1 MAEMHIIEVLA
12 GYRPDGQPVIERLE
26 AYDTKTVDQYRL
38 IKSAAFAPG
47 LAKDDLVVLEGDK
60 GAYTVIEHGGNLSMR
75 VLSKVEGSDWQEPIK
90 AALEKIGASI
100 DRETPRMMIASI
112 HVSVGFK
119 LIEQALEK
127 LITTGGDIIW
137 QYGNVYNPET
147 GEPLNWWQDVQNE
160 T

>member
-38 IKSAAFAPG
+38 INSAAFAPG

-60 GAYTVIEHGGNLSMR
+60 GAYTVIEHSGNLSMR

-127 LITTGGDIIW
+127 LTTTGGDIIW